1 MEIVARVVRKGVPV
15 AEATYRSGFHVEVR
29 VEKKFHGE
37 QLQIPLKHS
46 ENVELKGTW
55 ENALDRYFN
64 EGRFSSGDLLLPG
77 EIPRVDSAREHKSL
91 FRQAVHAL
99 RKDLE
104 PLGYTVEIEYR

>member
-1 MEIVARVVRKGVPV
+1 MEIVARVLREGVLI

-29 VEKKFHGE
+29 VGKEFHR
-37 QLQIPLKHS
+37 QRLHIPLSHS
-46 ENVELKGTW
+46 ENVELRGTW
-55 ENALDRYFN
+55 EAALDRYFN
-64 EGRFSSGDLLLPG
+64 EGRFSSKELLLPG

-104 PLGYTVEIEYR
+104 PFGYTVETEYR